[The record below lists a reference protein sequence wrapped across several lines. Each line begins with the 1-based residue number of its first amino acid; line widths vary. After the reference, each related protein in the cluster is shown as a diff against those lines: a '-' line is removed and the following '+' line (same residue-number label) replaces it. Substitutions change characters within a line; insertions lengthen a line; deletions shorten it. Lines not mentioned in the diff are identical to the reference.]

1 MTFAPTLATQ
11 GNSAPRRLMSAAL
24 IVGFVCAPAICDA
37 QNVPTAA
44 AALQHF
50 ENNIVAY
57 IAVRERASTAV
68 SEVTV
73 TSDPARLQRA
83 VNGLAERMRMVRQ
96 HARAGEI
103 FTDDVERVFRDR
115 IRQTLDAQGISAA
128 QLLVSLKQDTSRVPA
143 RDIRVNA
150 HFAWNSGWDMPPEI
164 LEALPTL
171 PEVLEYRLV
180 NRDLLLIDV
189 GADLVVD
196 VLHGAI

>member
-1 MTFAPTLATQ
+1 
-11 GNSAPRRLMSAAL
+11 MSAAL

-57 IAVRERASTAV
+57 ITVRERASTAV
-68 SEVTV
+68 PEVTV
-73 TSDPARLQRA
+73 TSDPARLQHA

-115 IRQTLDAQGISAA
+115 IRQTLNAQGVSPAE
-128 QLLVSLKQDTSRVPA
+128 LLASITQDTSRIPA
-143 RDIRVNA
+143 RDIAINA
-150 HFAWNSGWDMPPEI
+150 HFDWNSGWEMAPEI
-164 LEALPTL
+164 LEALPAL
-171 PEVLEYRLV
+171 PEALEYRLV
-180 NRDLLLIDV
+180 HRDLLLVDV

-196 VLHGAI
+196 VLHDAIQRY